1 MERRSFIKTLLG
13 LPLLI
18 PSKDA
23 FIKPEIECNNK
34 TILIQ
39 ESPVAGFQYY
49 EGKRLWK
56 KLSMKDTLKLI
67 REPDNPYDKKAV
79 EIYWKERKL
88 GYLPRVENTAV
99 AQMMDQGQ
107 RVNGLIAKK
116 QESKN
121 PWERLTVEVRLQ
133 V

>member
-67 REPDNPYDKKAV
+67 REPDEPDDKNAV
-79 EIYWKERKL
+79 EIYWKDRKL
-88 GYLPRVENTAV
+88 GYLPPFENTAV

-107 RVNGLIAKK
+107 EITARVISK
-116 QESKN
+116 QKSWN
-121 PWERLTVEVRLQ
+121 PWECLTIEVWLQ
-133 V
+133 I

>member
-1 MERRSFIKTLLG
+1 MERRSFIKSLLG

-18 PSKDA
+18 PPKDA

-56 KLSMKDTLKLI
+56 KLSMRDTLKLI
-67 REPDNPYDKKAV
+67 REPDNPYDENAV

-88 GYLPRVENTAV
+88 GYLPSVENTAV

-107 RVNGLIAKK
+107 EITARIISK
-116 QESKN
+116 QKSWN
-121 PWERLTVEVRLQ
+121 PWECLTVEVWLQ
-133 V
+133 I

>member
-1 MERRSFIKTLLG
+1 MERRSFLKTLLG

-49 EGKRLWK
+49 EGERLWK
-56 KLSMKDTLKLI
+56 KLSIGDMVQLN

-79 EIYWKERKL
+79 EIYWRDIKL
-88 GYLPRVENTAV
+88 GYLHALRTPLLPR
-99 AQMMDQGQ
+99 
-107 RVNGLIAKK
+107 
-116 QESKN
+116 
-121 PWERLTVEVRLQ
+121 
-133 V
+133 

>member
-67 REPDNPYDKKAV
+67 REPDNRFDEKAV
-79 EIYWKERKL
+79 EIYWKDRKL

-99 AQMMDQGQ
+99 AQMMNQGQ
-107 RVNGLIAKK
+107 EITARIINK
-116 QESKN
+116 QKSWN
-121 PWERLTVEVRLQ
+121 PWECLTIEVRIQ
-133 V
+133 I

>member
-1 MERRSFIKTLLG
+1 MERRNFIKTLLG

-23 FIKPEIECNNK
+23 FNKPEIECNNK

-67 REPDNPYDKKAV
+67 REPDNPYDENAV

-107 RVNGLIAKK
+107 EITARIKSK
-116 QESKN
+116 QKSWN
-121 PWERLTVEVRLQ
+121 PWECLTVEGWLQ
-133 V
+133 I